1 MTELLAF
8 ELVVSLIFF
17 ALSIAVAVMS
27 KLLPTGLAPVF
38 WVSAGAFPFILSII
52 LALLSIWWAFDTV
65 ARMKEEKKLNL
76 EKKPWLDELIG
87 DRTQKIHFVVIC
99 VAVLIYV
106 FALIPLCG
114 GLTREYGFVIAS
126 FVFLCVTIKFFND
139 YLHHFPGLICFHNMF
154 QYYFHRVILL
164 TIKIFTSCLIPKY
177 IYVWNIW

>member
-1 MTELLAF
+1 MLVF

-38 WVSAGAFPFILSII
+38 WVSAGAFPFILSAI
-52 LALLSIWWAFDTV
+52 LALLSVWWAIDTV
-65 ARMKEEKKLNL
+65 VRIKEEKTIGH
-76 EKKPWLDELIG
+76 ERKPWLDELIG
-87 DRTQKIHFVVIC
+87 DKTQKLHLVVIC

-126 FVFLCVTIKFFND
+126 FIFLCVTIKFFND
-139 YLHHFPGLICFHNMF
+139 I
-154 QYYFHRVILL
+154 
-164 TIKIFTSCLIPKY
+164 SIPKTILISASSVLI
-177 IYVWNIW
+177 IYVVFHYGLKVIMPK

>member
-1 MTELLAF
+1 MLAF

-52 LALLSIWWAFDTV
+52 LALLSIWWTFDTV

-126 FVFLCVTIKFFND
+126 SSTRSLFLRLFS
-139 YLHHFPGLICFHNMF
+139 F
-154 QYYFHRVILL
+154 QRPRWSSFMWCS
-164 TIKIFTSCLIPKY
+164 TTA
-177 IYVWNIW
+177 

>member
-1 MTELLAF
+1 MLAF

-99 VAVLIYV
+99 VAVLI
-106 FALIPLCG
+106 PLCG

-126 FVFLCVTIKFFND
+126 FVFLCVTIKFFNE
-139 YLHHFPGLICFHNMF
+139 I
-154 QYYFHRVILL
+154 
-164 TIKIFTSCLIPKY
+164 SIPKTVLISASSVVI
-177 IYVWNIW
+177 IYVVFHYGLKVIMPK

>member
-1 MTELLAF
+1 MLAF

-99 VAVLIYV
+99 VAVLTYV

-126 FVFLCVTIKFFND
+126 FVFLCVTIKFFNE
-139 YLHHFPGLICFHNMF
+139 I
-154 QYYFHRVILL
+154 
-164 TIKIFTSCLIPKY
+164 SIPKTVLISASSVVI
-177 IYVWNIW
+177 IYVVFHYGLKVIMPK

>member
-1 MTELLAF
+1 MLVF

-38 WVSAGAFPFILSII
+38 WVSAGAFPFILSAI
-52 LALLSIWWAFDTV
+52 LALLSVWWAIDTV
-65 ARMKEEKKLNL
+65 VRIKEEKKIGH
-76 EKKPWLDELIG
+76 ERKPWLDELIG
-87 DRTQKIHFVVIC
+87 DKTQKLHLVVIC

-126 FVFLCVTIKFFND
+126 FIFLCVTIKFFND
-139 YLHHFPGLICFHNMF
+139 I
-154 QYYFHRVILL
+154 
-164 TIKIFTSCLIPKY
+164 SIPKTILISASSVLI
-177 IYVWNIW
+177 IYVVFHYGLKVIMPK